1 MKRLTVLL
9 VAGVMSLSIVACNS
23 SETTTDSVSAA
34 STVEAAEAASTAE
47 AVAEASA
54 ELANPWTSIT
64 EEEASE
70 IIPNS
75 FSAPEGATNVEWSVN
90 TSGDS
95 PLVQLTFDLDDLSF
109 TAREQVTGDEKP
121 DISGMYYE
129 WDAEEDINLA
139 NWGYGL
145 MTGKTYR
152 HVGTDEYADLCTWY
166 DVEVGISYSLSVVA
180 DDLDGFDI
188 QAVAESMY
196 DESKQAS
203 AMIPDD
209 EEDHVPYDIT
219 GCDTFTDIVDSL
231 PEGYGYANTTIDDID
246 VLLVCD
252 YVFDNSD
259 DASGVYAAIDAD
271 VYYYSEDGVP
281 TYAGYVTAGGTA
293 YPLAVADGKL
303 YVCGNHF
310 AKIMT
315 IVAGGVVIDEESYVE
330 YNTDGSATYY
340 HHSDLRDVE
349 ADEEGR
355 VEDDSYMTEIYD
367 QYMNAEVIVFDQVG

>member
-23 SETTTDSVSAA
+23 TETTTDSVSVA

-47 AVAEASA
+47 AVAE
-54 ELANPWTSIT
+54 
-64 EEEASE
+64 
-70 IIPNS
+70 
-75 FSAPEGATNVEWSVN
+75 
-90 TSGDS
+90 
-95 PLVQLTFDLDDLSF
+95 
-109 TAREQVTGDEKP
+109 
-121 DISGMYYE
+121 
-129 WDAEEDINLA
+129 
-139 NWGYGL
+139 
-145 MTGKTYR
+145 
-152 HVGTDEYADLCTWY
+152 
-166 DVEVGISYSLSVVA
+166 
-180 DDLDGFDI
+180 
-188 QAVAESMY
+188 SMY

-203 AMIPDD
+203 AMIPD

-271 VYYYSEDGVP
+271 IYYYSEDGVP

-310 AKIMT
+310 AKVMT

-330 YNTDGSATYY
+330 YDTDGSATYY